1 MIDQLR
7 LQRTFIVVGLTILAV
22 GFIASSDTLH
32 RGINEIFIWLQNA
45 ISETPV
51 LGMIGFVLLAMVS
64 AMLAFFSSAALAPV
78 AILAWGKPT
87 TVALLWLGWLLGG
100 IASFCI
106 GRFLGRSVVAW
117 LVGEGKIEDWEETL
131 GRRTSFRHI
140 LLFQAVV
147 PSEIPGYLLGTLR
160 YRFLFYLTA
169 LAITEVPY
177 AIAVV
182 YLGDNFLEG
191 ESLVFLLA
199 GAAAVVLGVMIF
211 LWSRW
216 RQ

>member
-7 LQRTFIVVGLTILAV
+7 LQRTLIVVGLTILAV
-22 GFIASSDTLH
+22 GFIVSSDTLH
-32 RGINEIFIWLQNA
+32 RGTNEVFIWIQDA
-45 ISETPV
+45 ISNTPV
-51 LGMIGFVLLAMVS
+51 LGMIGFVLLAMLS

-78 AILAWGKPT
+78 AILAWGRPT
-87 TVALLWLGWLLGG
+87 TVALLWLGWFLGG

-106 GRFLGRSVVAW
+106 GRFLGRSVAAW
-117 LVGEGKIEDWEETL
+117 LVGAGKIADWEATL

-140 LLFQAVV
+140 LLFQAVI
-147 PSEIPGYLLGTLR
+147 PSEIPGYLLGILR
-160 YRFLFYLTA
+160 YRFLFYLAA

-177 AIAVV
+177 ALAVV
-182 YLGDNFLEG
+182 YLGDNYLEG

-199 GAAAVVLGVMIF
+199 GGAAVVLGVLIL